1 MSLTLCKEAKAY
13 NFCPFIIIFHCHVYF
28 LLKRSSFHAWA
39 QVFEC
44 PKLSLSLSLSLLCD
58 FAREGRWSAHGA

>member
-1 MSLTLCKEAKAY
+1 MSLTLSKEAKAY
-13 NFCPFIIIFHCHVYF
+13 NFFPFIIIFHCHVYF

-44 PKLSLSLSLSLLCD
+44 PKLSLALSLLCD